1 MKNSAYKIIY
11 ITALDKKEA
20 EKIANALVG
29 ERLAACVNMFPIRSI
44 YRWKGKIERADEI
57 GLFVKTKAKLV
68 DKIIKRVKELHSYEV
83 PEIISL
89 PIEKGENFFL
99 EWIKKETK

>member
-1 MKNSAYKIIY
+1 MLKLIY

-20 EKIANALVG
+20 EKIAQALVE
-29 ERLAACVNMFPIRSI
+29 ERLAACVNMFPIKSI
-44 YRWKGKIERADEI
+44 YRWRGKIEKADEI
-57 GLFVKTKAKLV
+57 GLLVKTKAELA

-89 PIEKGENFFL
+89 LIEKAEKNFL
-99 EWIKKETK
+99 NWIDEETEKII